1 MTSAPPPIPAADI
14 EEVLAAPLG
23 LRERKKL
30 KTRRAIRAAAFRR
43 FAAQGYEGTTVDQ
56 IAADADVSPSTF
68 FRYFP
73 TKEDLVITDDY
84 DPIMEAE
91 LRSRPTDESILE
103 SLLQAMVQP
112 LRAVLANERED
123 LLLRAR
129 LLQGNPAVRARSHV
143 EMNRTRE
150 MLLRVF
156 AERTGGTPED
166 LGLRVQIAALQ
177 AVSGETVEYW
187 AEHEGKDDL
196 IQLLEQA
203 LGAIATGLTPPAPTP
218 TAAVS
223 PRERPRRSRGCRK

>member
-1 MTSAPPPIPAADI
+1 MTSAPPPNPAADI

-30 KTRRAIRAAAFRR
+30 KTRRAIRAAAFKR

-73 TKEDLVITDDY
+73 TKEDLVISDDY
-84 DPIMEAE
+84 DPLMEAE
-91 LRSRPTDESILE
+91 LHSRPAGESILE

-112 LRAVLANERED
+112 LRSVLANEREE
-123 LLLRAR
+123 LLLRMQ
-129 LLQGNPAVRARSHV
+129 LLRENPAVRARSMV
-143 EMNRTRE
+143 ETNRTRE

-156 AERTGGTPED
+156 AERTGRPPED

-187 AEHEGKDDL
+187 AEHEGEEDL
-196 IQLLEQA
+196 IELLERA
-203 LGAIATGLTPPAPTP
+203 LGAIATGLT
-218 TAAVS
+218 S
-223 PRERPRRSRGCRK
+223 